1 MRLFLAIEIPLSIRE
16 FLASLIEPKQTIDGI
31 NIVSK
36 QNLHI
41 TIKFLGEVE
50 EKLIPKIKEILNPL
64 SREFSPFKLKIT
76 RPGVFPDKDKPR
88 VIWIGTENKDVLKDL
103 AKRIDESLSVIGF
116 QKETREFR
124 AHITLARVK
133 NYQNGRYIFEKLVD
147 KYRQISVENRQ
158 FEFSVEEF
166 VLMKSTLT
174 PNGSI
179 YEVIERFNLGKS
191 S

>member
-1 MRLFLAIEIPLSIRE
+1 MRLFLAIEIPLNIRE
-16 FLASLIEPKQTIDGI
+16 FLASLIDLKPAIDGV

-41 TIKFLGEVE
+41 TLKFLGEVE
-50 EKLIPKIKEILNPL
+50 EKLIPKIKEILHVL
-64 SREFSPFKLKIT
+64 TRDFYPFKLKIT
-76 RPGVFPDKDKPR
+76 RPGVFPDRDKPR
-88 VIWIGTENKDVLKDL
+88 VIWIGTENKEVLKSL
-103 AKRIDESLSVIGF
+103 TKRIDESLSVIGF
-116 QKETREFR
+116 QKETREFK

-133 NYQNGRYIFEKLVD
+133 NHKNGRYLFEKLID
-147 KYRQISVENRQ
+147 KYRQLSIEHRQ

-179 YEVIERFNLGKS
+179 YEVIERFNLGNS